1 MGVLWYKAV
10 VVCNLW
16 MLAGTVAYR
25 LVWCI
30 LEWVL
35 VVGGGQLGDASWLLG
50 VQGGLTHA
58 VVGPGDG
65 WGQLGDTGGHC
76 GVQGGL
82 KHAEV
87 VV

>member
-1 MGVLWYKAV
+1 M
-10 VVCNLW
+10 
-16 MLAGTVAYR
+16 
-25 LVWCI
+25 
-30 LEWVL
+30 
-35 VVGGGQLGDASWLLG
+35 
-50 VQGGLTHA
+50 HA
-58 VVGPGDG
+58 VVGPGGG